1 MNREEL
7 VRMARRNIEHAKD
20 GTVDQAPG
28 IHRVPSAHYVDRERW
43 EREMERI
50 FGRLPLVLGFSAEL
64 REPGQYRSIVFGDV
78 PVLLVRGRD
87 GAVRAFLNACV
98 HRGSMLVEEGAG
110 ESSRFV
116 CPYHAWAYDDEG
128 ALLGIYK
135 QKDFGEL
142 DKSCHGLTR
151 LPVHE
156 RAGIIWGALRPDC
169 PVDLDRFLAGYDA
182 LLEALGLA
190 ETHLVGR
197 QVVQGPGWKV
207 AYDGYL
213 DLYHLPILHKDSFGP
228 DFPNDAL
235 YDAYGPHQRVSGPNP
250 ALVALEEKAEGD
262 WPIEAM
268 IPGVWTIFP
277 HISIADFDA
286 GGKLYMVSQLVP
298 GDSPGSS
305 RTIQNFLAVD
315 PPTPESQAAVDEMM
329 KFLMGVVRDEDYAT
343 GLQIQRTLG
352 TGLAG
357 DVLFGRN
364 EWGGQRFHQW
374 VDRLLET
381 DDADLDA
388 LFEKGL

>member
-7 VRMARRNIEHAKD
+7 VRMTRRNLEHVKA

-28 IHRVPSAHYVDRERW
+28 IHRVPSAHYVDPERW
-43 EREMERI
+43 RLEMDRV

-64 REPGQYRSIVFGDV
+64 REPGAYRSLVVGDV

-87 GAVRAFLNACV
+87 GQIRGFLNACV
-98 HRGSMLVEEGAG
+98 HRGAMVVEEGAG
-110 ESSRFV
+110 RSSRFV

-135 QKDFGEL
+135 QRDFGDL

-156 RAGIIWGALRPDC
+156 RAGIVWGALRPDC
-169 PVDLDRFLAGYDA
+169 PIDFDRFLSGYDGV
-182 LLEALGLA
+182 LEALGL
-190 ETHLVGR
+190 EDCHLVGR
-197 QVVQGPGWKV
+197 QAVPGPGWKV

-213 DLYHLPILHKDSFGP
+213 DLYHLPILHKDTFGP

-250 ALVALEEKAEGD
+250 ALAALESRPEDE

-268 IPGVWTIFP
+268 ATGIWTIFP
-277 HISIADFDA
+277 HVSIADFDA
-286 GGKLYMVSQLVP
+286 GGKLFMVSQLLP
-298 GDSPGSS
+298 GDSPGRS
-305 RTIQNFLAVD
+305 TTLQNFLAVD
-315 PPTPESQAAVDEMM
+315 PPTPESLAAVEEQMR
-329 KFLMGVVRDEDYAT
+329 FLMGVVRDEDYET
-343 GLQIQRTLG
+343 GLRIQRSLG
-352 TGLAG
+352 TGLTG

-374 VDRLLET
+374 VDRILET
-381 DDADLDA
+381 DDGDLDA
-388 LFEKGL
+388 LFEQGL